1 MGIKI
6 YKPSTPGRRGQV
18 SLNLDDLSKSPPQ
31 RALIC
36 KKHRKKGRNNRG
48 VITARHRGGGHKRRY
63 RLIDFKRNHNDVY
76 GSVVGIEYDPNRN
89 VHIALIFY
97 EDGKK
102 SYILAPEKLSV
113 GMKIISGRSSEAK
126 VGNCLPLKDIPLGT
140 DIHNIELTVGKG
152 GQIVRAAGTC
162 GRIIGKSGNY
172 ISVKLPSKEFR
183 LVHENC
189 LATIGRLRNSELVN
203 TRLGKAGRKRWL
215 GKRPHVRGVVMNPC
229 DHPHG
234 GGEGRAPIG
243 RKRPVTPWGKPAL
256 GVKTRKRKKFSN
268 IFILRRRK

>member
-1 MGIKI
+1 M
-6 YKPSTPGRRGQV
+6 
-18 SLNLDDLSKSPPQ
+18 SKSPPQ

-113 GMKIISGRSSEAK
+113 GMKIISGRCFSF
-126 VGNCLPLKDIPLGT
+126 
-140 DIHNIELTVGKG
+140 KG
-152 GQIVRAAGTC
+152 IC
-162 GRIIGKSGNY
+162 Y
-172 ISVKLPSKEFR
+172 
-183 LVHENC
+183 LV
-189 LATIGRLRNSELVN
+189 I
-203 TRLGKAGRKRWL
+203 K
-215 GKRPHVRGVVMNPC
+215 M
-229 DHPHG
+229 
-234 GGEGRAPIG
+234 
-243 RKRPVTPWGKPAL
+243 
-256 GVKTRKRKKFSN
+256 
-268 IFILRRRK
+268 